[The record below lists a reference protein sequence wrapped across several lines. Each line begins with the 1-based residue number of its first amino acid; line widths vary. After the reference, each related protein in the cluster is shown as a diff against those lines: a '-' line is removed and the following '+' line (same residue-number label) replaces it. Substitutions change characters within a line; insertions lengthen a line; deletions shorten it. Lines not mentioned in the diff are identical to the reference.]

1 MKLTPKG
8 KIITGYKATDVEM
21 KCRGFQFKLGKW
33 YEHEEHLELCS
44 SGFHFCKYPSGP
56 WSYYDSGRIFVVEAE
71 YVLLSDAPG
80 ADLKYVARKI
90 KLVSEI
96 NITGHKNTGDKNTGT
111 ENTGHRNAGDRNTGH
126 RNTGDRNTGDRNA
139 GDKNTGHRN
148 TGTENAGD
156 KNTGHRNTG
165 NRNAGDW
172 NAGDWNTG
180 HRNTGHRNTGDGNTG
195 NRNTGHRNTGDG
207 NTGNRNTGNRNTGD
221 WNTGHRNTGHR
232 NTGDGNTGYWNTGD
246 WNTGDGNACNYSSG
260 FFNVEDKIIMFDTQ
274 ISINRNKLDFKLIK
288 ALTEKLLG
296 DHPFD
301 CSKFLLLPNATEEKI
316 KTLHKKHIERRK

>member
-56 WSYYDSGRIFVVEAE
+56 WSYYDSGRIFMVEAE

-195 NRNTGHRNTGDG
+195 
-207 NTGNRNTGNRNTGD
+207 
-221 WNTGHRNTGHR
+221 
-232 NTGDGNTGYWNTGD
+232 YWNTGD

>member
-195 NRNTGHRNTGDG
+195 
-207 NTGNRNTGNRNTGD
+207 
-221 WNTGHRNTGHR
+221 
-232 NTGDGNTGYWNTGD
+232 YWNTGD